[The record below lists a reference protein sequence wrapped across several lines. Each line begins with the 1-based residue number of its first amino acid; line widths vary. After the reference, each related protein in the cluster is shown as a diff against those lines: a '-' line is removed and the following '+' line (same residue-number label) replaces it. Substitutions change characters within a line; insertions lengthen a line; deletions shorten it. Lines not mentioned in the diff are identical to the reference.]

1 MIEPIERHN
10 QVAFTLKPR
19 GGTTMLTWAVS
30 GCCLHIVKGGR
41 YSTALNLIAG
51 VENASADL
59 KSLAER

>member
-30 GCCLHIVKGGR
+30 GCASISSKG
-41 YSTALNLIAG
+41 AG
-51 VENASADL
+51 TQQ
-59 KSLAER
+59 R